1 MKDDTLQIIGIL
13 LLVALVIIIS
23 KAIWEAYMDRF
34 THDCLIK
41 VKSRKT
47 GYEYKAVKWR
57 EWRGLF
63 NLYIY
68 NFFTEDFEW
77 MSVLQFENSEKIIK
91 QLTDGKK

>member
-1 MKDDTLQIIGIL
+1 MKDDTLQIIDIL
-13 LLVALVIIIS
+13 MLVALVIIIS
-23 KAIWEAYMDRF
+23 KAIWEAHIDQF

-57 EWRGLF
+57 KRHGLF

-68 NFFTEDFEW
+68 NF
-77 MSVLQFENSEKIIK
+77 L
-91 QLTDGKK
+91 

>member
-23 KAIWEAYMDRF
+23 KAIWEAHMDRF

-57 EWRGLF
+57 EWHGLF

-68 NFFTEDFEW
+68 NFFIEDFEW
-77 MSVLQFENSEKIIK
+77 LSVLQFENSEKIIK